1 MIPLILFFTFYLCF
15 FSEGGFISSAV
26 RPSSSSSGTGLA
38 ATGRNYVD
46 DDMSSSIYDIP
57 AYDTESSLVIFYN
70 YIIICYRA

>member
-1 MIPLILFFTFYLCF
+1 MKLWFY
-15 FSEGGFISSAV
+15 SEGGFISSAV

-57 AYDTESSLVIFYN
+57 AYDTESSLVIIYN
-70 YIIICYRA
+70 YIIVPNYLN